1 MPLEG
6 HWARQN
12 SAFLPATRRESRA
25 LFIVAAAAALLV
37 LIVAVAIVTGSQPAP
52 APGCERVVVATSTGG
67 ASIERCPDGR

>member
-12 SAFLPATRRESRA
+12 SAFIPATRRESRA
-25 LFIVAAAAALLV
+25 LVVVAALAALLV
-37 LIVAVAIVTGSQPAP
+37 VTVIVAIVTGSQAAP

>member
-12 SAFLPATRRESRA
+12 SAFIPGTRRESRA
-25 LFIVAAAAALLV
+25 LVIIAAVAALLV
-37 LIVAVAIVTGSQPAP
+37 LTVAAALVTGSQPAP

-67 ASIERCPDGR
+67 ASIERCPDNH